1 MGILKRLRIGWD
13 SMTTM
18 DKVKVVLDTVC
29 GIGCAAVMDDVAQK
43 HCQGKNVVEKVAIRV
58 STTGLAMAAG
68 AAAGKAL
75 GEAMDD
81 YMMLYKLYK
90 DEKKA
95 KEDNANA

>member
-1 MGILKRLRIGWD
+1 MGILKRLRIGWA

-18 DKVKVVLDTVC
+18 DKVKLVLDTVC
-29 GIGCAAVMDDVAQK
+29 GIGCTVVMDDIAQK
-43 HCQGKNVVEKVAIRV
+43 HCQGKNLVEKVAIHV
-58 STTGLAMAAG
+58 GTTGLGMAAG

-81 YMMLYKLYK
+81 YVMLYKLYK